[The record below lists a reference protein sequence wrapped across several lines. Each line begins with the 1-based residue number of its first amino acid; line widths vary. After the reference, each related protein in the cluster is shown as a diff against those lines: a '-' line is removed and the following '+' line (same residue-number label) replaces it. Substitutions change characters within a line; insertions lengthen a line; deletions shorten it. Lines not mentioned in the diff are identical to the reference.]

1 VSGWKPAEGVNQD
14 KSAHPIGDRKVARR
28 SAANETSLHPIH
40 LMRFRRHCLERTS
53 LALLQVP
60 NDLGKKLRQGALDTA
75 MKIPYEWLVE
85 QKAKM
90 KGFP

>member
-1 VSGWKPAEGVNQD
+1 
-14 KSAHPIGDRKVARR
+14 
-28 SAANETSLHPIH
+28 
-40 LMRFRRHCLERTS
+40 MRFRRHCLERPS

>member
-1 VSGWKPAEGVNQD
+1 
-14 KSAHPIGDRKVARR
+14 
-28 SAANETSLHPIH
+28 
-40 LMRFRRHCLERTS
+40 MRFRRHCLERTS

-60 NDLGKKLRQGALDTA
+60 NDLGKKLRRGALDTA
-75 MKIPYEWLVE
+75 TKIPYEWLVE